1 MHHYEMKP
9 VEAFNALT
17 INGAFAMELHDEVG
31 NISRGKKANLI
42 LTKRIPNLEY
52 IPYSVAENFIDKVI
66 INGKIHQDSETN
78 Y

>member
-1 MHHYEMKP
+1 MKMNP
-9 VEAFNALT
+9 IEAFNALT
-17 INGAFAMELHDEVG
+17 INGAYAMEVQNELG
-31 NISRGKKANLI
+31 NISKGKKANLI